1 MDSKEKITALIVGAI
16 ASDRKEK
23 EKKRQGLDENKES
36 EEICEETTGIEGTA
50 DEEPKEQCQKQK
62 HLMKIPK
69 NIKMKNILKHKK
81 SSKSEAALTPEK
93 PLEVDLDTIEGIADS
108 PGVSEVACQK
118 HKIKIKLTE
127 KMKILD
133 FKKWQKNPKSPETP
147 PVERD
152 FNGNLEENRLAEAQQ
167 QLVEAEE
174 RLFSS
179 KEARAE
185 DEEDKLQRDYE
196 IFVLRLRLAIHDSM
210 SEDNQE
216 TLKSALTSILKEE
229 AQDRRWAEVAA
240 DQRPVWRPRKCRNIH
255 DTSLQ
260 NIVEE
265 RMKNADEQENKADN
279 LSTSLKKEV
288 CRMGKQVQKDLLRV
302 VRNLRECYPPDFEI
316 CRTYAHLY
324 HQAFSTRLQELAR
337 SEISCEECLY
347 ILSWIVEY
355 YPNDV
360 LKHKELEEHINS
372 SGLGPLLPE
381 EDLKRLEEQYFSYK
395 ESEIKKWLF
404 TAFEKEVKK
413 WSDGS
418 EPELLDGYYFSS
430 LAVDVLPLV
439 DGAVKD
445 VNTFLSCESKAR
457 SLLNQLDSVLLSY
470 KTRLEELIKRKQEN
484 IPKILSATL
493 VNIYQF
499 RDYVQKPEHL
509 FSEDTRTA
517 CLSTL
522 ADLKNIC
529 HKHFLSRI
537 HSELKPLYHK
547 LWTQVWF
554 AGHCEVVEELVKAL
568 ENNIDSVKELQPV
581 CREELLAE
589 LHVNVMVEYVRRMMK
604 RKLRLKD
611 KEQQEAAAEFICHDS
626 NKICSVFAKVGSRE
640 EWLCQILPKLS
651 EILKLQD
658 PGSLQ
663 LEIVTLARDYPDI
676 RKHQKNSKSHES
688 EADLTTVKGT
698 ADLPG
703 NPGKKHEMK
712 ASDKLK
718 NVFVMKRQ
726 KNSKSCETPSG
737 NLDQSHVEAEEHLF
751 SSTEV
756 ASAEDKDC
764 EIFRLRMAIYD
775 SFSED
780 NQETLKS
787 ALTSVLQEKTQ
798 DQCWSEAAV
807 DECPIWSPEKCRQ
820 IKTLL
825 KIVVEQRM
833 KNANERENRAD
844 KLSTSLKR
852 EVCRMGKQVQKD
864 LLRVVRN
871 LRECYPPDFD
881 ICRTYAQLYHEAFST
896 RLQELAR
903 SKVSSEECLYILSW
917 IVDYY
922 PNDVLKH
929 KELEEHINS
938 SSLGPLLPEEDLKRL
953 EEQYFT
959 YKENEVRKWLF
970 TALEK
975 EVKKWSD
982 GIQPELMDGYYCS
995 NLAVD
1000 VLPLVDITVS
1010 EVKALLRCENKTW
1023 CLLNQLDGFL
1033 TSYKK
1038 SLEELVKRK
1047 QKHIPK
1053 TLNANLVDIHQFRD
1067 YVQKPEHPF
1076 SEDTR
1081 TACLS
1086 TLADLKNI
1094 CHTYFLSR
1102 IHKELKPLYRKLWTQ
1117 VWFAGHREVVEE
1129 LVKALENSIDHFKEL
1144 KPVCREELLAELHVD
1159 VMVEYVRR
1167 MMKRKL
1173 KLEDKEQQ
1181 EAAAEF
1187 ICHNNNKICSVFAK
1201 VISLP
1206 KKASCQQ
1213 REELGSISFP
1223 IQRTWGA
1230 QVTRDPV
1237 LRCGKPTPA
1246 STKAYQQ
1253 ENFSN
1258 CWYSPHRTSKL
1269 GQGRACDVLILA

>member
-1 MDSKEKITALIVGAI
+1 MAFKRVKEEDLEIVEDIRCNEDI
-16 ASDRKEK
+16 AVCP
-23 EKKRQGLDENKES
+23 G
-36 EEICEETTGIEGTA
+36 EEW
-50 DEEPKEQCQKQK
+50 QK
-62 HLMKIPK
+62 HRIKVPKKLKINFLKK
-69 NIKMKNILKHKK
+69 NLNRK
-81 SSKSEAALTPEK
+81 SQFEAPLTPTHLLADFEMT
-93 PLEVDLDTIEGIADS
+93 EDIADS
-108 PGVSEVACQK
+108 HGDCQK
-118 HKIKIKLTE
+118 RKIKI
-127 KMKILD
+127 
-133 FKKWQKNPKSPETP
+133 F
-147 PVERD
+147 
-152 FNGNLEENRLAEAQQ
+152 
-167 QLVEAEE
+167 
-174 RLFSS
+174 
-179 KEARAE
+179 
-185 DEEDKLQRDYE
+185 DKL
-196 IFVLRLRLAIHDSM
+196 
-210 SEDNQE
+210 
-216 TLKSALTSILKEE
+216 K
-229 AQDRRWAEVAA
+229 
-240 DQRPVWRPRKCRNIH
+240 
-255 DTSLQ
+255 
-260 NIVEE
+260 
-265 RMKNADEQENKADN
+265 
-279 LSTSLKKEV
+279 
-288 CRMGKQVQKDLLRV
+288 
-302 VRNLRECYPPDFEI
+302 
-316 CRTYAHLY
+316 
-324 HQAFSTRLQELAR
+324 
-337 SEISCEECLY
+337 
-347 ILSWIVEY
+347 
-355 YPNDV
+355 
-360 LKHKELEEHINS
+360 
-372 SGLGPLLPE
+372 
-381 EDLKRLEEQYFSYK
+381 
-395 ESEIKKWLF
+395 
-404 TAFEKEVKK
+404 
-413 WSDGS
+413 
-418 EPELLDGYYFSS
+418 
-430 LAVDVLPLV
+430 
-439 DGAVKD
+439 
-445 VNTFLSCESKAR
+445 TF
-457 SLLNQLDSVLLSY
+457 N
-470 KTRLEELIKRKQEN
+470 
-484 IPKILSATL
+484 
-493 VNIYQF
+493 F
-499 RDYVQKPEHL
+499 
-509 FSEDTRTA
+509 
-517 CLSTL
+517 
-522 ADLKNIC
+522 
-529 HKHFLSRI
+529 
-537 HSELKPLYHK
+537 
-547 LWTQVWF
+547 
-554 AGHCEVVEELVKAL
+554 
-568 ENNIDSVKELQPV
+568 
-581 CREELLAE
+581 
-589 LHVNVMVEYVRRMMK
+589 
-604 RKLRLKD
+604 
-611 KEQQEAAAEFICHDS
+611 
-626 NKICSVFAKVGSRE
+626 
-640 EWLCQILPKLS
+640 
-651 EILKLQD
+651 
-658 PGSLQ
+658 
-663 LEIVTLARDYPDI
+663 

-1201 VISLP
+1201 VGSREEWLCQILP
-1206 KKASCQQ
+1206 KLSEILRLQD
-1213 REELGSISFP
+1213 LGSLQLEVVTLARDYPDISE
-1223 IQRTWGA
+1223 Q
-1230 QVTRDPV
+1230 
-1237 LRCGKPTPA
+1237 
-1246 STKAYQQ
+1246 
-1253 ENFSN
+1253 
-1258 CWYSPHRTSKL
+1258 H
-1269 GQGRACDVLILA
+1269 ILALLNLKTNLSFSDVCRIEGCLSENRGTLGTESSTSFFSKVFIEYQDTSCVSCYK